1 LILILLNKLARIL
14 PYFFIFIF
22 SNQEWST
29 QGDLYFRGTLEEL
42 EQQCILITII
52 SSSDLA
58 NLFNAEKKKMLYPLR
73 GVSLNGLVKKK
84 ITADRSMKKK
94 NKEVELMPLTND
106 IRDPE
111 YWGKININNIP
122 KFKQIGFDMIMEQ
135 YDVQV
140 CILLKDFHI
149 NYNSMFKLPESV
161 FCTVEFVI
169 KYNS

>member
-1 LILILLNKLARIL
+1 M
-14 PYFFIFIF
+14 
-22 SNQEWST
+22 S
-29 QGDLYFRGTLEEL
+29 
-42 EQQCILITII
+42 
-52 SSSDLA
+52 
-58 NLFNAEKKKMLYPLR
+58 YPLR
-73 GVSLNGLVKKK
+73 GVSINGLVKKK
-84 ITADRSMKKK
+84 ITPDKPIKKK
-94 NKEVELMPLTND
+94 NKEIELIPLTND